1 MKKIGLIVLTV
12 LVVLALLGCGSQPA
26 GGQEISAVPETEAAS
41 AEETS
46 AEPKTEGTK
55 IGVSFDSLVSPFWV
69 ANLDAMEEAAQ
80 AAGMELVTVM
90 AEGDATKQNQ
100 QIENLIAQGVNA
112 IVCGPKDSGAIV
124 SSVKKCKDAGIP
136 MIMDNRSVT
145 GDVLPDVQVVA
156 DNKTMATDVLD
167 AFAEI
172 ARNEG
177 KSYKAILLIGSL
189 SDENAVLRKQGHD
202 EAIAANSDVYDIVAE
217 VPTDWNL
224 DTALKGLQNALQANP
239 DIDLIISPSDY
250 LWPPIRSS
258 LEQTGRWAKIGE
270 ENHVSVVS
278 FDGDEVGM
286 QYMKD
291 GYSEANAAQDA
302 VLEGQMCI
310 EWAQKLLNGETP
322 EENILY
328 DPGKI
333 ITFENF
339 EEVGPTIYSYGLLK

>member
-1 MKKIGLIVLTV
+1 
-12 LVVLALLGCGSQPA
+12 
-26 GGQEISAVPETEAAS
+26 
-41 AEETS
+41 
-46 AEPKTEGTK
+46 
-55 IGVSFDSLVSPFWV
+55 
-69 ANLDAMEEAAQ
+69 
-80 AAGMELVTVM
+80 
-90 AEGDATKQNQ
+90 
-100 QIENLIAQGVNA
+100 
-112 IVCGPKDSGAIV
+112 
-124 SSVKKCKDAGIP
+124 
-136 MIMDNRSVT
+136 
-145 GDVLPDVQVVA
+145 LPDVQVVA

-172 ARNEG
+172 ARKEG

-270 ENHVSVVS
+270 ENHVAVVS

-339 EEVGPTIYSYGLLK
+339 EEVGPTIYSYSLLK